1 MGSTTSVVTSI
12 RGCSRRLLPR
22 RVRTPRS
29 RMSKETFQS
38 TPFRT
43 APTRRPSMWA
53 GRKSSAPSRS
63 RQGRP
68 SWTFARKRSNASET
82 EEQQQVDARPLD
94 HSERIE
100 RGRGRRVGKGRPY
113 SKQLGEGELDRG
125 LVVVHDAKVAAE
137 PRDEAWCD
145 FGADRDPRARAA
157 KDIRGRL
164 DLDRVDP
171 NRLLERRNERRCD
184 ESRRQCSGANG
195 QLLLL
200 QARQLVGGRVEHDER
215 QNV

>member
-12 RGCSRRLLPR
+12 RACSRRLLPR
-22 RVRTPRS
+22 QVRTPRS
-29 RMSKETFQS
+29 RMSKEIFQS

-43 APTRRPSMWA
+43 APTRRSSSPA

-100 RGRGRRVGKGRPY
+100 RRRGGRVGEGRPY

-125 LVVVHDAKVAAE
+125 LVVVDDAEVAAE
-137 PRDEAWCD
+137 SRHETRRD

-171 NRLLERRNERRCD
+171 NRLLERRNERCRN

-200 QARQLVGGRVEHDER
+200 QARLLVGGCVGDD
-215 QNV
+215 